1 MATRYQRDNQE
12 PQVEGGE
19 TIQWPQD
26 TKGITRSRAMVDF
39 LILVLMQE
47 LSTLPEHLH
56 SPLCFSRV
64 GVHHYLVLCSAL
76 HTIVS
81 VFVL

>member
-1 MATRYQRDNQE
+1 
-12 PQVEGGE
+12 
-19 TIQWPQD
+19 
-26 TKGITRSRAMVDF
+26 MVDF

-47 LSTLPEHLH
+47 LPTLPEHLH

-81 VFVL
+81 VFVLFLVAIVLSFLRLTVPGYPFGI